1 MTDATQQFFISYAGP
16 DRPWAEWVG
25 WYLEEAGHRVILD
38 VWDWR
43 AGDNFV
49 HHMDHALETADAV
62 VALFSKSYFAPERW
76 TQEEWTAAVARRDHV
91 IPLALEPLTTAEVHP
106 LLAAKLRK
114 DLHGLDET
122 TALAT
127 LREAVNGG
135 TRPTSPPPFPGTTPA
150 NGSATTSN
158 GMKPRLPS
166 TTGQP
171 DVWNV
176 RRRNPDFSGRE
187 AEIAQLRDGL
197 LSGQQA
203 VVRALHGM
211 GGVGKTQIAL
221 EYAHRFAGQYDVV
234 WWIDA
239 EQDDQLPVH
248 YTELADRL
256 GIAKPE
262 AGSEHNARALLQHLR
277 TEQRWLIILDNAE
290 NREQIDPWLPEGSS
304 GHVVITSRNPD
315 WRGIAH
321 QTGLDVFSRP
331 DSVSYLRTQIPS
343 ITSEEADLLA
353 RDVGDL
359 PLALAQAVGVI
370 GSGMTIGRYLQLLT
384 TNTARILEEGDAPGY
399 PAPLAA
405 AVDIAT
411 AGLESDH
418 PDAAALL
425 RLGAFF
431 GPDPIPTRWLESARS
446 RLSTIPG
453 DPGDLMWPHAA
464 LQPLSRYGLARLD
477 HETFQIHR
485 LTQAVLRDH
494 TGPEEAQRI
503 RRDVA
508 TVLSST
514 DPGNPEVPD
523 TWPAWAALASHLI
536 AHHADLTHRPELR
549 PILLKTALFLIR
561 SGQPRSALSLTTSLR
576 TVWTRELGPDHPD
589 TLSCTQYVG
598 HATADGGDVLGA
610 LPFVEDTLARRRR
623 VLGDDHPDTL
633 HSANDLAATTSRLGK
648 YPEAHTM
655 YEDTLRRRRH
665 ILGDDHP
672 DTLQSAQNFAIA
684 LNRAGDYAEARRM
697 DEDTL
702 RRRRHI
708 LGDDH
713 PDTLQS
719 AHSLAITLHDV
730 GETEEARRMDEDTHA
745 RRRRVLGDDHPNT
758 LDSAHSLAITLH
770 SLGETEKAHRMQEDT
785 LRRRR
790 HILGDDHPSTLQ
802 SAHSLAI
809 TLHNLGETEKAHR
822 MQEDTLRRRRHILG
836 DDHPNTLQS
845 AHNLAIT
852 LHKLG
857 ETEKARRTDE
867 DTLARRRRVLGDDHP
882 DTLESAHSLAI
893 TLHQLR
899 RYAEAAQLLE
909 EARNRL
915 RRTVGDDHARTVA
928 VTESLARTWTAM
940 GKRFAAQR
948 LLTGQRKQAK
958 RRLDRKKK
966 RR

>member
-25 WYLEEAGHRVILD
+25 YHLERAGHQVVLD

-43 AGDNFV
+43 AGDNLV
-49 HHMDHALETADAV
+49 HHMDQALEQADAV
-62 VALFSKSYFAPERW
+62 VALFSKSYFDPERW
-76 TQEEWTAAVARRDHV
+76 TQDEWTAAVTRRDRV
-91 IPLALEPLTTAEVHP
+91 IPLALEPITTADVPP

-135 TRPTSPPPFPGTTPA
+135 ARPTSPPPFPGTTPA
-150 NGSATTSN
+150 DDPAAVSHGT
-158 GMKPRLPS
+158 KPRLPS
-166 TTGQP
+166 STGQP

-197 LSGQQA
+197 LSGRQA

-234 WWIDA
+234 WWVDA

-256 GIAKPE
+256 GIARPE

-290 NREQIDPWLPEGSS
+290 NREQIDPWLPEGS

-359 PLALAQAVGVI
+359 PLALAQAAGVI
-370 GSGMTIGRYLQLLT
+370 GSGMTIGRYLELLT
-384 TNTARILEEGDAPGY
+384 TSTARILEEGDAPGY
-399 PAPLAA
+399 PAPLGA
-405 AVDIAT
+405 AVGIAT
-411 AGLESDH
+411 TGLESDH

-453 DPGDLMWPHAA
+453 DPADLMWPHAA

-494 TGPEEAQRI
+494 TGPEEAERI
-503 RRDVA
+503 RSDVA
-508 TVLSST
+508 TVLSSIA
-514 DPGNPEVPD
+514 PGNPEVPD
-523 TWPAWAALASHLI
+523 TWPAWASLASHLI
-536 AHHADLTHRPELR
+536 VHHAVLADRPELR
-549 PILLKTALFLIR
+549 PVLLKTALFLLR

-576 TVWTRELGPDHPD
+576 KVWASELGEDHPD
-589 TLSCTQYVG
+589 TLSCTQYLG
-598 HATADGGDVLGA
+598 HATADVGDVVGA
-610 LPFVEDTLARRRR
+610 LPFVEDTLVRRRR

-633 HSANDLAATTSRLGK
+633 HSAHSLAITLNHAGDHV
-648 YPEAHTM
+648 EAHRM
-655 YEDTLRRRRH
+655 HQDTLRRRHH

-672 DTLQSAQNFAIA
+672 DTL
-684 LNRAGDYAEARRM
+684 L
-697 DEDTL
+697 
-702 RRRRHI
+702 
-708 LGDDH
+708 
-713 PDTLQS
+713 
-719 AHSLAITLHDV
+719 
-730 GETEEARRMDEDTHA
+730 
-745 RRRRVLGDDHPNT
+745 
-758 LDSAHSLAITLH
+758 
-770 SLGETEKAHRMQEDT
+770 
-785 LRRRR
+785 
-790 HILGDDHPSTLQ
+790 
-802 SAHSLAI
+802 
-809 TLHNLGETEKAHR
+809 
-822 MQEDTLRRRRHILG
+822 
-836 DDHPNTLQS
+836 S
-845 AHNLAIT
+845 AHNLAVT
-852 LHKLG
+852 LH
-857 ETEKARRTDE
+857 
-867 DTLARRRRVLGDDHP
+867 
-882 DTLESAHSLAI
+882 S
-893 TLHQLR
+893 LR
-899 RYAEAAQLLE
+899 RYPEAAQLLE
-909 EARNRL
+909 ETRDRL
-915 RRTVGDDHARTVA
+915 RRTVGDDHTHTVA

>member
-25 WYLEEAGHRVILD
+25 WHLEQAGHQVVLD

-49 HHMDHALETADAV
+49 HHMDQALERADAV

-76 TQEEWTAAVARRDHV
+76 TDDEWTAAVARRDRV
-91 IPLALEPLTTAEVHP
+91 IPLALEPITTADVPP

-135 TRPTSPPPFPGTTPA
+135 ARPTSPPPFPGTTPA
-150 NGSATTSN
+150 DDSAAVSHGT
-158 GMKPRLPS
+158 KPRLPS

-211 GGVGKTQIAL
+211 GGVGKTQIVL

-234 WWIDA
+234 WWVDA

-277 TEQRWLIILDNAE
+277 TEQRWLLILDNAE
-290 NREQIDPWLPEGSS
+290 NREQIDPWLPEGS

-321 QTGLDVFSRP
+321 QTGLDVFSRA

-370 GSGMTIGRYLQLLT
+370 GSGMTIDRYLQLLT

-405 AVDIAT
+405 AVGIAT
-411 AGLESDH
+411 TGLESDH
-418 PDAAALL
+418 PEAAALL

-431 GPDPIPTRWLESARS
+431 GPDPIPTSWLESARS

-494 TGPEEAQRI
+494 TGPEEAGKI

-508 TVLSST
+508 TVLSSI
-514 DPGNPEVPD
+514 DPGNLEVPD
-523 TWPAWAALASHLI
+523 AWPAWAALASHLI
-536 AHHADLTHRPELR
+536 AHHAVLADRPELR

-576 TVWTRELGPDHPD
+576 KVWASELGEDHPD
-589 TLSCTQYVG
+589 TLSCTQYLG
-598 HATADGGDVLGA
+598 HATADVGDVVGA
-610 LPFVEDTLARRRR
+610 LPFVEDTLVRRRR

-648 YPEAHTM
+648 YAEARAM
-655 YEDTLRRRRH
+655 YEDTLRRRQH

-672 DTLQSAQNFAIA
+672 HTLQSAHSLAATLHN
-684 LNRAGDYAEARRM
+684 LGDLDEARRM
-697 DEDTL
+697 DENTL

-719 AHSLAITLHDV
+719 AHSHAMSLRAIDETMQARRMHEDTLRRRQHILGDDHPDTLESAHVLAITLHNLGDI
-730 GETEEARRMDEDTHA
+730 EQARCMDE
-745 RRRRVLGDDHPNT
+745 N
-758 LDSAHSLAITLH
+758 
-770 SLGETEKAHRMQEDT
+770 T

-790 HILGDDHPSTLQ
+790 HILGDDHPDTLR
-802 SAHSLAI
+802 SAHSLAMA
-809 TLHNLGETEKAHR
+809 LNAARNHAEARR
-822 MQEDTLRRRRHILG
+822 MHEDTLRRQRHILG
-836 DDHPNTLQS
+836 DDHPHTLES
-845 AHNLAIT
+845 ANSLAIA
-852 LHKLG
+852 LNH
-857 ETEKARRTDE
+857 ARNHAEAHRMHE
-867 DTLARRRRVLGDDHP
+867 DTLRRRQRVLGDDHH
-882 DTLESAHSLAI
+882 DTLESAHNLAV
-893 TLHQLR
+893 TLHNLR
-899 RYAEAAQLLE
+899 RYPEAAQLLE
-909 EARNRL
+909 EVRNRL
-915 RRTVGDDHARTVA
+915 RLTLGDDHTQTVTA
-928 VTESLARTWTAM
+928 TESLAHTWTAM

>member
-25 WYLEEAGHRVILD
+25 YHLERAGHQAVLD

-49 HHMDHALETADAV
+49 HHMDQALEQADAV
-62 VALFSKSYFAPERW
+62 VALFSKSYFDPERW
-76 TQEEWTAAVARRDHV
+76 TQDEWTAAVARRDRV
-91 IPLALEPLTTAEVHP
+91 IPLALEPITTADVPP

-135 TRPTSPPPFPGTTPA
+135 ARPTSPPPFPGTTPA
-150 NGSATTSN
+150 DAPAAVSHGT
-158 GMKPRLPS
+158 KPRLPS
-166 TTGQP
+166 STGQP

-197 LSGQQA
+197 LSGRQA

-234 WWIDA
+234 WWVDA

-290 NREQIDPWLPEGSS
+290 NREQIDPWLPEGS

-370 GSGMTIGRYLQLLT
+370 GSGMTIDRYLQLLA

-405 AVDIAT
+405 AVGIAT
-411 AGLESDH
+411 TGLESDH
-418 PDAAALL
+418 PEAAALL

-494 TGPEEAQRI
+494 TGPEEAEKI

-508 TVLSST
+508 TVLSSI
-514 DPGNPEVPD
+514 DPGNPQVPD
-523 TWPAWAALASHLI
+523 TWPAWASLASHLM

-549 PILLKTALFLIR
+549 PILLKTAVFLLR

-576 TVWTRELGPDHPD
+576 KVWASELGEDHPD
-589 TLSCTQYVG
+589 TLSCTQYFG
-598 HATADGGDVLGA
+598 HATADGGNLVGA
-610 LPFVEDTLARRRR
+610 LPFVEATLTRRRR

-633 HSANDLAATTSRLGK
+633 QSANDLAATTARLGK
-648 YPEAHTM
+648 LAEAH
-655 YEDTLRRRRH
+655 
-665 ILGDDHP
+665 
-672 DTLQSAQNFAIA
+672 
-684 LNRAGDYAEARRM
+684 RM

-702 RRRRHI
+702 RRRQRT

-719 AHSLAITLHDV
+719 AHSLAISLN
-730 GETEEARRMDEDTHA
+730 HA
-745 RRRRVLGDDHPNT
+745 GDH
-758 LDSAHSLAITLH
+758 A
-770 SLGETEKAHRMQEDT
+770 EAHRMHEDT
-785 LRRRR
+785 LRRRQ
-790 HILGDDHPSTLQ
+790 HILGDDHPDTLR
-802 SAHSLAI
+802 SAHSLAMS
-809 TLHNLGETEKAHR
+809 LHNLGETVEARR
-822 MQEDTLRRRRHILG
+822 MHAGTLRRRQHILG
-836 DDHPNTLQS
+836 DDHPDTLRS
-845 AHNLAIT
+845 AHSLAVI
-852 LHKLG
+852 LHNLG
-857 ETEKARRTDE
+857 ETVEARRMQAG
-867 DTLARRRRVLGDDHP
+867 TLRRRQHILGDDHP

-893 TLHQLR
+893 ALGHAGNHAEARRMHEDTLRRRQHILGDNHPNTLESAHSLATTLHNLGETEEARRMDEDTLRRRHHILGDNHPDTLHSAHSLAITLHNLR
-899 RYAEAAQLLE
+899 RYPEAAQLLE
-909 EARNRL
+909 ETRDRL
-915 RRTVGDDHARTVA
+915 RRTVGDDHTHTVA

>member
-25 WYLEEAGHRVILD
+25 YHLERAGHQVVLD
-38 VWDWR
+38 AWDWR

-49 HHMDHALETADAV
+49 HHMDQALERANAV
-62 VALFSKSYFAPERW
+62 VALFSKSYFDPERW
-76 TQEEWTAAVARRDHV
+76 TKDESTAAVARRDRV
-91 IPLALEPLTTAEVHP
+91 IPLALEPITTADVPP

-150 NGSATTSN
+150 DDSAAVSHGT
-158 GMKPRLPS
+158 KPRLPS

-234 WWIDA
+234 WWVDA

-290 NREQIDPWLPEGSS
+290 NREQIDPWLPEGS

-321 QTGLDVFSRP
+321 QTGLDVFSRA

-359 PLALAQAVGVI
+359 PLALAQAVGII
-370 GSGMTIGRYLQLLT
+370 GSGMTISRYLQLLT

-405 AVDIAT
+405 AVGIAT
-411 AGLESDH
+411 TGLESDH
-418 PDAAALL
+418 PEAAALL

-431 GPDPIPTRWLESARS
+431 GLDPIPTRWLESARS

-453 DPGDLMWPHAA
+453 DPADLMWPHAA

-494 TGPEEAQRI
+494 TGPEEAERI
-503 RRDVA
+503 RSDVA
-508 TVLSST
+508 TVLSSI
-514 DPGNPEVPD
+514 DPGNLEVPD

-536 AHHADLTHRPELR
+536 AHHAVLADRPELR
-549 PILLKTALFLIR
+549 PVLLKTALFLLR

-576 TVWTRELGPDHPD
+576 KVWASELGEDHPD
-589 TLSCTQYVG
+589 TLSCTQYLG
-598 HATADGGDVLGA
+598 HATADVGDVVGA
-610 LPFVEDTLARRRR
+610 LPFVEDTLVRRRR

-633 HSANDLAATTSRLGK
+633 HSANDLAATKSRLGK
-648 YPEAHTM
+648 YAEARAM
-655 YEDTLRRRRH
+655 YEDTLRQRRH
-665 ILGDDHP
+665 ILGDNHP
-672 DTLQSAQNFAIA
+672 HTLQSAHSLAIT
-684 LNRAGDYAEARRM
+684 LNHAGDHVEAHRMHQDTLRRRQHILGDNHPHTLQSAHSLAVTLHDFDETEEARRM

-708 LGDDH
+708 LSDDH
-713 PDTLQS
+713 PDTL
-719 AHSLAITLHDV
+719 H
-730 GETEEARRMDEDTHA
+730 
-745 RRRRVLGDDHPNT
+745 
-758 LDSAHSLAITLH
+758 
-770 SLGETEKAHRMQEDT
+770 
-785 LRRRR
+785 
-790 HILGDDHPSTLQ
+790 

-809 TLHNLGETEKAHR
+809 TLHNLDETEEARRMHQDTLRQRGHILGDNHPDTLHSAHSLAITLNHAGDHVEAHR
-822 MQEDTLRRRRHILG
+822 MHQDTLRRRQHILG
-836 DDHPNTLQS
+836 DN
-845 AHNLAIT
+845 
-852 LHKLG
+852 
-857 ETEKARRTDE
+857 
-867 DTLARRRRVLGDDHP
+867 HP
-882 DTLESAHSLAI
+882 DTLESAHSLAV
-893 TLHQLR
+893 TLHNLH
-899 RYAEAAQLLE
+899 RYAEAAQVLE
-909 EARNRL
+909 EVRDRL
-915 RRTVGDDHARTVA
+915 RRTLGDDHTRTVA
-928 VTESLARTWTAM
+928 VTESLAHTWTAM

>member
-25 WYLEEAGHRVILD
+25 WYLEEAGHQVILD

-76 TQEEWTAAVARRDHV
+76 TQEEWTAAVARRERV
-91 IPLALEPLTTAEVHP
+91 IPLALEPITTAEVHP

-135 TRPTSPPPFPGTTPA
+135 TRPTSPPPFPGTTPT
-150 NGSATTSN
+150 NGSAAVSN
-158 GMKPRLPS
+158 GTKPRLPS
-166 TTGQP
+166 TAGQP
-171 DVWNV
+171 AVWNV

-277 TEQRWLIILDNAE
+277 TAQRWLIILDNAE
-290 NREQIDPWLPEGSS
+290 NREQIDPWLPEGS

-384 TNTARILEEGDAPGY
+384 TSTARILEQGDAPGY

-405 AVDIAT
+405 AVGIAT
-411 AGLESDH
+411 TGLETDH
-418 PDAAALL
+418 PEAAALL

-494 TGPEEAQRI
+494 TSPEEAEKI

-508 TVLSST
+508 AVLSSV

-536 AHHADLTHRPELR
+536 AHHADLSHRPELR
-549 PILLKTALFLIR
+549 PLLLKTAFFLIR
-561 SGQPRSALSLTTSLR
+561 SGQPRSALSLTTPLR
-576 TVWTRELGPDHPD
+576 KVWASELGEDHPD
-589 TLSCTQYVG
+589 TLSCTQYLG
-598 HATADGGDVLGA
+598 HAMADVGDVVGA
-610 LPFVEDTLARRRR
+610 LTFVEDTLARRRR

-633 HSANDLAATTSRLGK
+633 QSANDLAATTSRLGK
-648 YPEAHTM
+648 YAEARPM
-655 YEDTLRRRRH
+655 YEDTLRRRRHNLGDNHPDTLQSAHNLAIALNRAGDHAESRHMHEDTLRRRRH
-665 ILGDDHP
+665 ILGDNHPHTLQSAHNLAITLHNLGEIMETHRMHTGTLQRRRHVLGDNHP
-672 DTLQSAQNFAIA
+672 DTLQSAHALAIT
-684 LNRAGDYAEARRM
+684 LHNLGETEKARRM

-702 RRRRHI
+702 RRRRHV

-719 AHSLAITLHDV
+719 AHSLAVTLHNL
-730 GETEEARRMDEDTHA
+730 GELDEARRMDEDTL
-745 RRRRVLGDDHPNT
+745 RRRRHNLGDNHPDT
-758 LDSAHSLAITLH
+758 LESAHSLAITLQY
-770 SLGETEKAHRMQEDT
+770 LGETEKARRMHEDA

-790 HILGDDHPSTLQ
+790 HV
-802 SAHSLAI
+802 
-809 TLHNLGETEKAHR
+809 
-822 MQEDTLRRRRHILG
+822 LG

-852 LHKLG
+852 LHKL
-857 ETEKARRTDE
+857 
-867 DTLARRRRVLGDDHP
+867 
-882 DTLESAHSLAI
+882 
-893 TLHQLR
+893 R
-899 RYAEAAQLLE
+899 RYPEAAQLLE
-909 EARNRL
+909 ETRDRL
-915 RRTVGDDHARTVA
+915 RLTLGDHHTHTVA
-928 VTESLARTWTAM
+928 VTESLAHTWTAM